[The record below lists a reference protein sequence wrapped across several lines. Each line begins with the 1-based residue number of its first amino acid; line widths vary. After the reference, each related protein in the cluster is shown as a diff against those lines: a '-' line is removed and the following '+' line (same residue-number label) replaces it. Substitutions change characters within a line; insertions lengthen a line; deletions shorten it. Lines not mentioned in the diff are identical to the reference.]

1 MALRNIF
8 GESEA
13 DSAAEHTVPIK
24 SNTSIVNFQSLT
36 ITTYGADISKD
47 VKVTI
52 KDGSRERWGFYL
64 RNGVGFGAH
73 FDDIGDIII
82 ANGSCSISTGAA
94 GTGVIVSASAVC
106 ELK

>member
-8 GESEA
+8 EESA
-13 DSAAEHTVPIK
+13 ANAAAEHTIPIK
-24 SNTSIVNFQSLT
+24 TDTSIVNFQSLT
-36 ITTYGADISKD
+36 VTTYGADISAD

-52 KDGSRERWGFYL
+52 KDGGRERWGFYL
-64 RNGVGFGAH
+64 RSGVGFGAH

-82 ANGSCSISTGAA
+82 TNGSCSISTGAA
-94 GTGVIVSASAVC
+94 GAGVIVAVSAIC